1 MFGGSKDKTAFKGEY
16 LGGHSAYA
24 KKQKVCLN
32 VDPDCLKIE
41 ELSLSIP
48 YNDIKKIENTT
59 KDKLSAGRV
68 VLLGVVGALWKK
80 EERLLALTV
89 TDNVLKQDQTLVFK
103 MDKLQDA
110 QTAIYNRVAEA
121 RKRL

>member
-1 MFGGSKDKTAFKGEY
+1 MFGGKKEGTVFKGEY
-16 LGGHSAYA
+16 IGGHSAYA

-32 VDPDCLKIE
+32 CEPDKLTIK
-41 ELSLSIP
+41 ELNLSIP
-48 YNDIKKIENTT
+48 YNEIKNIENTT

-80 EERLLALTV
+80 EERYLALTFP
-89 TDNVLKQDQTLVFK
+89 DHVLKNDQTLVFK
-103 MDKLQDA
+103 MDKLQEA

-121 RKRL
+121 RKNI